1 MGKVKLN
8 KNDAVFATKYFTML
22 IILAFLR
29 AFSNYIFVNPN
40 GFAPG
45 GLGGL
50 AAIIHFA
57 IQKSNDPKLLALA
70 TSLFDPGVLTI
81 LMNIPFL
88 IVSFFVLNKRF
99 AFNTTCVVLV
109 YSGFMYLLGR
119 VDCPQYDAEG
129 EYGLM
134 LIAALAGGVLSG
146 TGCGLM
152 FRYNMSMGGTD
163 IIGKVIYKHNPAAH
177 AQYWILLCDC
187 IVATTSGFIGLIGVD
202 QSAGAT
208 VIMTKLLSPIFYSFI
223 SLFVTSKVSE
233 FLEYGTLASLV
244 FTIITDK
251 PDEIAKE
258 ISVKLHRGVTINKA
272 VGYYTGKEHNVLVC
286 VTSKKQINSVK
297 GIVSSCDPNAFMYI
311 TKAGEVSGKGFGG
324 NRLEKKRAE
333 NAEKAQSSSLED
345 EIMHPAQ
352 DVGLVQEVTTTHD
365 LVGAIKQNPALDV
378 TQDLKANALD
388 NSAGQNTA
396 SQDTAGQDGNNEREQ
411 AYADQEKDALQEIQE
426 IDAATLD

>member
-1 MGKVKLN
+1 MGKLEIN
-8 KNDAVFATKYFTML
+8 KNNAVFATKYSIML
-22 IILAFLR
+22 VVLAFIR
-29 AFSNYIFVNPN
+29 AFSTYVFVNPN

-50 AAIIHFA
+50 ASIIHFA
-57 IQKSNDPKLLALA
+57 ITKSSDPKLLALA
-70 TSLFDPGVLTI
+70 SSLFDPGILTI

-119 VDCPQYDAEG
+119 VGCPQYDTEG

-146 TGCGLM
+146 AGCGLM

-163 IIGKVIYKHNPAAH
+163 IIGKIIYKHNPAAH

-187 IVATTSGFIGLIGVD
+187 IVATSSGFIGLIGLD
-202 QSAGAT
+202 MSAGAT
-208 VIMTKLLSPIFYSFI
+208 AVMTSMLSPIFYSFI

-251 PDEIAKE
+251 PDAIAKE
-258 ISVKLHRGVTINKA
+258 LSVKLHRGVTITKA
-272 VGYYTGKEHNVLVC
+272 IGYYTGKEHNVLVC

-297 GIVSSCDPNAFMYI
+297 AIVAACAPNAFMYI

-324 NRLEKKRAE
+324 NKLVKEE
-333 NAEKAQSSSLED
+333 
-345 EIMHPAQ
+345 HPAEQ
-352 DVGLVQEVTTTHD
+352 TEQAPQTE
-365 LVGAIKQNPALDV
+365 NEY
-378 TQDLKANALD
+378 
-388 NSAGQNTA
+388 
-396 SQDTAGQDGNNEREQ
+396 SQDTQ
-411 AYADQEKDALQEIQE
+411 AND
-426 IDAATLD
+426 